1 MARGAGQTIEAFLS
15 LPALLGPFRYTAVL
29 GDQGEASFAAMA
41 QGYRRMGF
49 TDFKVKLS
57 GELERDRQKLAV
69 LGGLGLPALRVR
81 VDANNLWPEAEPAIA
96 HLRHLGPLFG
106 VEEPIRPGRYEE
118 LARVAASLGCRV
130 ILDESFVSAVQ
141 FDLLEPFAG
150 RFVINVRV
158 SKMGGLIR
166 SLAVVSGAHER
177 GIPLIVG
184 AQVGETSVL
193 TRAGLTV
200 AQAAFADLVAQEGAF
215 GTFLL
220 ERDACEPS
228 LMFGAGGV
236 LDPQAYPALG
246 TPGFGLHQ
254 VGHDVRRWSG

>member
-1 MARGAGQTIEAFLS
+1 
-15 LPALLGPFRYTAVL
+15 
-29 GDQGEASFAAMA
+29 
-41 QGYRRMGF
+41 
-49 TDFKVKLS
+49 
-57 GELERDRQKLAV
+57 
-69 LGGLGLPALRVR
+69 
-81 VDANNLWPEAEPAIA
+81 
-96 HLRHLGPLFG
+96 
-106 VEEPIRPGRYEE
+106 
-118 LARVAASLGCRV
+118 
-130 ILDESFVSAVQ
+130 
-141 FDLLEPFAG
+141 
-150 RFVINVRV
+150 
-158 SKMGGLIR
+158 MGGLIR